1 MEGTY
6 TSSVESAIAEWV
18 IYLKNLASSLI
29 WNSEII
35 FVAQFMVTVK
45 AVAISRL
52 TFPYT
57 FGLFLTA

>member
-1 MEGTY
+1 M
-6 TSSVESAIAEWV
+6 SNIF
-18 IYLKNLASSLI
+18 KNLASSLI

-35 FVAQFMVTVK
+35 FLAQFVTVE

-57 FGLFLTA
+57 FELFLTV